1 VAYFFVGEKRGR
13 MKMAKINYAT
23 ILVVED
29 EITIRRFIVI
39 NLERNGYKVLEAST
53 GEEALEIIWCEKPD
67 LVILDLML
75 PGIDGFEV
83 CRRLRKNFTD
93 MAVIMLTARGQDTDK
108 VLGLELGAD
117 DYVVKPF
124 NPFELV
130 ARVRAVLRRI
140 RKRRSNSMNILRTG
154 PFQLDLNSQS
164 LFKSGREIDL
174 TPREF
179 NLIKIFIE
187 NRNKAINRDDI
198 LNLAWGQDFIGDPKT
213 VDVHVRRLRE
223 KLEDDPSNPKF
234 VETVWG
240 YGYRWR
246 EEA

>member
-1 VAYFFVGEKRGR
+1 
-13 MKMAKINYAT
+13 MAKINYAT

>member
-1 VAYFFVGEKRGR
+1 
-13 MKMAKINYAT
+13 MAEINYAT

-39 NLERNGYKVLEAST
+39 NLERNGYRVLEAST
-53 GEEALEIIWCEKPD
+53 GEEALEIIWSERPD

-83 CRRLRKNFTD
+83 CRRLRKNFAD

-124 NPFELV
+124 NPSELV
-130 ARVRAVLRRI
+130 ARVRALLRRI
-140 RKRRSNSMNILRTG
+140 RKRRLNDNILYTG

-164 LFKSGREIDL
+164 LFKSGIEIDL

-179 NLIKIFIE
+179 NLIKIFMK
-187 NRNKAINRDDI
+187 NQNKAISRDDI
-198 LNLAWGQDFIGDPKT
+198 LNKAWGRDFMGDPKT

-234 VETVWG
+234 LETVWG